1 MIPRKNSDAI
11 LKKKVLEDKVEYK
24 DIVHRFLE
32 RAKFMQ
38 EQSRV
43 REGQSNAG
51 ETGNPEKNP
60 EKAETYKKMP
70 VFYNYS
76 ANRGKILGN

>member
-51 ETGNPEKNP
+51 ETGNPEK
-60 EKAETYKKMP
+60 AETYKKMP